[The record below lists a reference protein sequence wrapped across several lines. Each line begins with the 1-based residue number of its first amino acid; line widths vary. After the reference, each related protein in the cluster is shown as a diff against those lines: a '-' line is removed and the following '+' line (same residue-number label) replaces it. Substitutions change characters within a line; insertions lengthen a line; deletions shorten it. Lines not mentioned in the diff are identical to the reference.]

1 MVKLLGSLEK
11 EPMSPFLA
19 TIHLAM
25 LCWGG
30 EELHYQE
37 EKGGTG
43 VSTKKMKEIL
53 AVLCLHATTDL
64 NVEKQVNVKSS
75 TLF

>member
-11 EPMSPFLA
+11 EHMSTFLA

-43 VSTKKMKEIL
+43 VSTK
-53 AVLCLHATTDL
+53 
-64 NVEKQVNVKSS
+64 
-75 TLF
+75 